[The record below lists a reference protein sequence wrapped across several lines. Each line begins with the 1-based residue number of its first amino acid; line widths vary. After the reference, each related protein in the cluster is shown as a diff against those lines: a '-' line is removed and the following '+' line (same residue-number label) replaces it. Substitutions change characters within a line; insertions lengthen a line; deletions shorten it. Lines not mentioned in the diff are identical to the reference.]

1 MKKVVLVRRE
11 EPSRSSD
18 TSSSSSMTI
27 RIRYAECQKNY
38 AASTGGQIVD
48 GCTEFR
54 PQGEEGSSLALDC
67 ATCGCHRNFHRKVVE
82 NR

>member
-11 EPSRSSD
+11 EPSSSNA
-18 TSSSSSMTI
+18 SSSMTTS
-27 RIRYAECQKNY
+27 IRYAECQKNH
-38 AASTGGQIVD
+38 AASTGGHSVD

-54 PQGEEGSSLALDC
+54 PQGAEGSSLALTC
-67 ATCGCHRNFHRKVVE
+67 AACSCHRNFHRKVVE